1 MHEPTQ
7 ATDAVIDLMER
18 RRAADPFETAM
29 QRLVWE
35 KDGLPPKLC
44 DHIDRVIKAC
54 RLNRADAAKVCRG
67 AARRLNDFF
76 KRADTC
82 AVAAKAMADDGITA
96 VTLAIAADAF
106 SVAESTLTAGASK
119 VAADAMERR

>member
-44 DHIDRVIKAC
+44 DHVDRVIKAC

-67 AARRLNDFF
+67 AARRLNEFF
-76 KRADTC
+76 RQADACAEHARAMT
-82 AVAAKAMADDGITA
+82 DDGITA
-96 VTLAIAADAF
+96 ITLSIAADAF
-106 SVAESTLTAGASK
+106 TRAEETLTAGAAK
-119 VAADAMERR
+119 TAADAMERR